1 MPGKSTFS
9 KTQELITELCNL
21 PDFEY
26 TEDQMWEY
34 VKMTDLKMKAPSSK
48 SSKPRHTSAYSMFL
62 HERKK
67 GMDDTTELSKTWN
80 EMKEANNEEYKRF
93 VEMAEEKDKEKGL
106 ESSDGAKTQSQS
118 QEKKLQIELIKA
130 RAEGSEDEDKPIF
143 SGKKV
148 DSPTNN
154 YKEWKKAQL
163 GHPPTFTIPRKDLVA
178 YQEEDNF
185 DKKTM
190 EGMDWDN
197 YIRDNMLFLED
208 I

>member
-1 MPGKSTFS
+1 
-9 KTQELITELCNL
+9 
-21 PDFEY
+21 
-26 TEDQMWEY
+26 
-34 VKMTDLKMKAPSSK
+34 
-48 SSKPRHTSAYSMFL
+48 MFL

-67 GMDDTTELSKTWN
+67 GMDDTTELSKIWN

-154 YKEWKKAQL
+154 YKNGKK
-163 GHPPTFTIPRKDLVA
+163 H
-178 YQEEDNF
+178 N
-185 DKKTM
+185 
-190 EGMDWDN
+190 
-197 YIRDNMLFLED
+197 
-208 I
+208 

>member
-1 MPGKSTFS
+1 
-9 KTQELITELCNL
+9 
-21 PDFEY
+21 
-26 TEDQMWEY
+26 
-34 VKMTDLKMKAPSSK
+34 
-48 SSKPRHTSAYSMFL
+48 
-62 HERKK
+62 
-67 GMDDTTELSKTWN
+67 MDDTTELSKTWN

-118 QEKKLQIELIKA
+118 REKLQIELIKA
-130 RAEGSEDEDKPIF
+130 RAEGSGDEDKPIF